1 MKITDW
7 PEQERPREKLL
18 AAGAGSL
25 NDSELLAIFLRT
37 GISGY
42 SAVDLARNL
51 LNEFGSLR
59 KLFSASEQEFCEA
72 KGLGQAKYVQ
82 LQACLEM
89 SQRYMAEKLE
99 KLDVCNSV
107 EHTQKYLIS
116 KLRDQPHEVFAVL
129 MLDSQYRLIKFR
141 PMFYG
146 TIDSASVY
154 PRVLVQQALK
164 DNAAAVIL
172 AHNHPSGVAE
182 PSQADKHITGAIVNA
197 FKLMDIKVLDHFVI
211 GDGEAVSFAQ
221 RGLI

>member
-18 AAGAGSL
+18 ACGSSSL

-37 GISGY
+37 GIRGS

-51 LNEFGSLR
+51 LSEFGSLR

-89 SQRYMAEKLE
+89 SRRYMAEKLE

-107 EHTQKYLIS
+107 ESTQNYLMS

-129 MLDSQYRLIKFR
+129 MLDSQYRLLKFR

-182 PSQADKHITGAIVNA
+182 PSQADKHITETIIKA
-197 FKLMDIKVLDHFVI
+197 FSLMDIKVLDHIVI
-211 GDGEAVSFAQ
+211 GDGEVVSFAQ